1 MVIIENIV
9 EDSIEVKHVDESTTH
24 NPQVSVDMLKM
35 TIKYVDFLWVEIF
48 NFIINPVL
56 INVANKL
63 KVDEKKFYATFYEGF
78 KFQNRI
84 KLLNHSKYLFI
95 WSGRFQI
102 SKMNSRT
109 SFFQEEGS
117 NAWHNLLFNYC
128 NLLFLVFLYKKRYF
142 RFRWFISLFLGA
154 FNAF

>member
-9 EDSIEVKHVDESTTH
+9 KDSIEVKYEDDSTTH
-24 NPQVSVDMLKM
+24 NPQVSVDLLKM
-35 TIKYVDFLWVEIF
+35 TIQYVDFLGVENF

-56 INVANKL
+56 IDFANKL

-84 KLLNHSKYLFI
+84 KLLKHSKYLFI

-102 SKMNSRT
+102 PKMNSRM
-109 SFFQEEGS
+109 SLFQEEGFDVR
-117 NAWHNLLFNYC
+117 HNLLFNYY
-128 NLLFLVFLYKKRYF
+128 NLLFLVFLCKKCYF
-142 RFRWFISLFLGA
+142 RFR
-154 FNAF
+154 